1 MRKKEQSNNAAP
13 SSRRH
18 TLPKSEIL
26 RGRTN
31 FKSLFSNSKFIS
43 SPSITLRYTLRSHPV
58 GSIQMAFI
66 CPKKLGTAVQRNKI
80 KRLLRE
86 AYRLNKELLLPSGGN
101 HPHVQL
107 HGAFIARSSQLSFEA
122 AKKEM
127 VTLLSKLRNHVA
139 AFEPS

>member
-1 MRKKEQSNNAAP
+1 
-13 SSRRH
+13 
-18 TLPKSEIL
+18 
-26 RGRTN
+26 
-31 FKSLFSNSKFIS
+31 
-43 SPSITLRYTLRSHPV
+43 
-58 GSIQMAFI
+58 MAFI